1 MSLPLPDTFP
11 APTGPVHEP
20 VEDRREPLTR
30 PPIMFWDRAR
40 LLIVLA
46 VIFGMSA
53 AIKHQDI
60 PIMTWGDVLRDQV
73 NAKWWLFVAAGLE
86 LLHQLHL
93 VVCER
98 SGGYNQFWEQKVWGA
113 WERRMSLLNPWL
125 RYRLGRM
132 VKVVACVTI
141 GLLIFA
147 RIWGVSFLEAL
158 VQAPGRLWSNPF
170 GNAGLPW
177 FFQLFFAFAYIMLQF
192 VGMFWFLS
200 RGGIDTYMP
209 RDIKTRFTDVWGQD
223 KVLEKVK
230 ENIVFLERPEEIE
243 DKGGHVPGGMLLWG
257 PPGTGKT
264 LMAEAVAGE
273 TGKPYVFVDPG
284 AFIQMFF
291 GVGILKVKRLFTKLR
306 KLALR
311 YGGVIVFFDEADTLG
326 SRGQLGGG
334 FSGRAAREEL
344 ATLARGRSCNAAHF
358 VSEGTAA
365 AWVHDDLELLR
376 ASGAGV
382 APDAAVNRFGPWV
395 NRVMV
400 GAGMGGGGGMGTLQ
414 ALLTELSGL
423 KKPRGM
429 VTRRLRQLL
438 NMKPKQPPK
447 YRILVMMATNM
458 PEALD
463 EALLRPGR
471 IDRMYKVDYP
481 NLEGRVR
488 TFEGYLAKVRHV
500 LTPDQVERLA
510 IMSPHASGAV
520 IKDIVNESLIVAIR
534 NGRDTVTW
542 PDVLEAKA
550 FKVHGLA
557 DGPAS
562 MELEQ
567 VQTALHEAGHAVSGY
582 LLRRRVVIDIATIEQ
597 RGDVGGFVS
606 YVPVEERKFRWRSEL
621 EHDIVVSLSS
631 LAAERIFFDGDNSV
645 GVGGDM
651 QHATTMV
658 RKMLSRSAMGDTL
671 TSHMSADLS
680 DAQRQDFD
688 RQVEAKL
695 QELYERAHTLMY
707 DNRWFLAAIA
717 HALQQHKTITGE
729 DIDAI
734 YRGAQGP
741 TLDGSVYR
749 TDGFLEQYGA
759 YLAAAQAAHR
769 EQGSIGA
776 SMPRYDPHPVGVPAP
791 AGYGPGGYGL
801 PVTPPA
807 AGPALPSDGPA
818 PLE

>member
-1 MSLPLPDTFP
+1 MSLPIPDSFM
-11 APTGPVHEP
+11 AGPPGPLHEP
-20 VEDRREPLTR
+20 VFDDHEPLTR
-30 PPIMFWDRAR
+30 RPILFWDRVR
-40 LLIVLA
+40 LLVVFAVLFA
-46 VIFGMSA
+46 LCI
-53 AIKHQDI
+53 AIKQQDV
-60 PIMTWGDVLRDQV
+60 PIMSWRDVFRDQAA
-73 NAKWWLFVAAGLE
+73 AKWWLFVAAGLE

-93 VVCER
+93 LVCER
-98 SGGYNQFWEQKVWGA
+98 SVGYHQFWERKVWGA
-113 WERRMSLLNPWL
+113 WERRLSKLNPWL

-132 VKVVACVTI
+132 VKVVAWVSI
-141 GLLIFA
+141 GLMVFA

-158 VQAPGRLWSNPF
+158 VQAPGRMWTNPF
-170 GNAGLPW
+170 GGAGMPW
-177 FFQLFFAFAYIMLQF
+177 FFQLILAFGYIMFQF
-192 VGMFWFLS
+192 IGMFWFLS

-209 RDIKTRFTDVWGQD
+209 RDIKTRFADVWGQD

-230 ENIVFLERPEEIE
+230 ENIVFLEHPESIE

-326 SRGQLGGG
+326 SRGQIGGG
-334 FSGRAAREEL
+334 FGGGANREEL
-344 ATLARGRSCNAAHF
+344 HQLARHRCCNALHY
-358 VSEGTAA
+358 VSESTASMWLADELA
-365 AWVHDDLELLR
+365 AQR
-376 ASGAGV
+376 AQ
-382 APDAAVNRFGPWV
+382 AVTDPGGG
-395 NRVMV
+395 RVRPLINNMV
-400 GAGMGGGGGMGTLQ
+400 MGAGMGGGGGGMGTLQ

-429 VTRRLRQLL
+429 VSRRVRQVL
-438 NMKPKQPPK
+438 NMRPKQPPK

-471 IDRMYKVDYP
+471 IDRLYKVDYP
-481 NLEGRVR
+481 NLEGRIR
-488 TFEGYLAKVRHV
+488 TFDGYLNKVRHV
-500 LTPDQVERLA
+500 LTPEQIERLA
-510 IMSPHASGAV
+510 VMSPHASGAV

-534 NGRDTVTW
+534 GGRDTVSW

-567 VQTALHEAGHAVSGY
+567 LQTALHESGHAVSGY
-582 LLRRRVVIDIATIEQ
+582 LLRRRMVIDIATIEQ

-631 LAAERIFFDGDNSV
+631 LAAERIFFEGDNSV

-651 QHATTMV
+651 QNATSLV
-658 RKMLSRSAMGDTL
+658 RRMLSRSAMGETL
-671 TSHMSADLS
+671 TSHMSNDIS
-680 DAQRQDFD
+680 DAQREEFD
-688 RQVEAKL
+688 RQVELKL
-695 QELYERAHTLMY
+695 QELYARAHQLMF

-729 DIDAI
+729 DVDAI
-734 YRGAQGP
+734 YKGVQGP
-741 TLDGSVYR
+741 TLDGAVYR
-749 TDGFLEQYGA
+749 SSAFLEQYGA
-759 YLAAAQAAHR
+759 YLTAAQQAHR
-769 EQGSIGA
+769 TEGPIDA
-776 SMPRYDPHPVGVPAP
+776 VMPHYEPHPGGAYAASTQFGPPV
-791 AGYGPGGYGL
+791 GYGTGPTL
-801 PVTPPA
+801 PFTGS
-807 AGPALPSDGPA
+807 GPLR
-818 PLE
+818 